1 MSVQYKPRSESYHEF
16 DPEATDINVANPLKD
31 ESEQLILR
39 EDADKAMDHAKV
51 ASSLLL
57 TMPGRPFIYYGEEV
71 GLDGV
76 KPDSSIRECMPWYEE
91 PFNADGSAKEG
102 LANYG
107 ETLYSVGGEASVEAQ
122 IDQPDSLYAHYE
134 EVIHARKRIPAL
146 MNGDIDEYNLDSQQ
160 IISYIRMT
168 EDQRVLVVVNLSG
181 ETLTQEL
188 VQDPN
193 YGSFHRVL
201 FQSSQDSISQ
211 LNDSTLTLAPYSM
224 VVLE

>member
-1 MSVQYKPRSESYHEF
+1 M
-16 DPEATDINVANPLKD
+16 
-31 ESEQLILR
+31 
-39 EDADKAMDHAKV
+39 
-51 ASSLLL
+51 
-57 TMPGRPFIYYGEEV
+57 
-71 GLDGV
+71 
-76 KPDSSIRECMPWYEE
+76 
-91 PFNADGSAKEG
+91 
-102 LANYG
+102 
-107 ETLYSVGGEASVEAQ
+107 EAQ